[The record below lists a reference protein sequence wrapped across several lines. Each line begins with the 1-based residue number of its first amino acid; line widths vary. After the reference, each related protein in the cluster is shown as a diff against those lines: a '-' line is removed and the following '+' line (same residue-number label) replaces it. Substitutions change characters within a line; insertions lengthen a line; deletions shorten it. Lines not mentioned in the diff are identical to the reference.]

1 MRRLPQQA
9 RSREKV
15 GRILAAAR
23 TVLLRDGPDGFN
35 TNKIAKH
42 AGIGIGSLYEYFPDK
57 QTIIQQLIEQ
67 LANQESDAVLTRL
80 AEADELEP
88 MAMVE
93 SIVGVVFDLYLEHHV
108 IFRNLHA
115 LSTGPRLPGTRPG
128 ERLVMAHVRRYLERY
143 ADDLGIEDLD
153 LACFTLFHTV
163 ESLADRFATHGISE
177 WSKGTCR
184 QEITRVA
191 LRYLGLDAE

>member
-1 MRRLPQQA
+1 MRRQPQQA

-15 GRILAAAR
+15 GRILAAAQ

-35 TNKIAKH
+35 TNKIAEQ
-42 AGIGIGSLYEYFPDK
+42 AGVGIGSLYEYFPDK
-57 QTIIQQLIEQ
+57 QTIIEQLIEQ
-67 LANQESDAVLTRL
+67 LANRESDVVLSRL
-80 AEADELEP
+80 AELDNLDP
-88 MAMVE
+88 VRLVE

-108 IFRNLHA
+108 MFRNLHA
-115 LSTGPRLPGTRPG
+115 LSTGPRMPGTRPG
-128 ERLVMAHVRRYLERY
+128 ERLVMAHVRRYLEDH
-143 ADDLGIEDLD
+143 ADTLGIADLD

-177 WSKGTCR
+177 WSKDTCR